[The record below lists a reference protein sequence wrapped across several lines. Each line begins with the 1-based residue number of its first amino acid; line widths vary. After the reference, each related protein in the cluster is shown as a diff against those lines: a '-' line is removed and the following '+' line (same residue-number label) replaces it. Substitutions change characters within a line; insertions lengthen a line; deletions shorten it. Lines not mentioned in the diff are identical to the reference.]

1 MLTPHTLQTL
11 RELRLRGMAE
21 AYQAQLENP
30 DAQALSFD
38 ERLGLLVDREWSA
51 RQSRRLTSR
60 LQEAKLRLPASVEEV
75 DYTVSRGLD
84 RALIR
89 TLAEGRWLHEHQNLL
104 LVGPA
109 GVGKTFLACALA
121 HAACRQGFTARYYRV
136 PRLVGDLAIA
146 RADGSYPRLMAKLAK
161 TDLLVLDDWG
171 LAPLA
176 AAEARD
182 LLEVIDDR
190 CTTRSTLIASQLPV
204 EHWHATIANP
214 SLGDAL
220 LDRVVHNAHKLAL
233 KGESMR
239 KVRAKSGKVGGT

>member
-1 MLTPHTLQTL
+1 MLTQQTLQTL
-11 RELRLRGMAE
+11 RELRLKGMAE
-21 AYQAQLENP
+21 AYQAQLQNP

-38 ERLGLLVDREWSA
+38 ERMGLLVDREWSA
-51 RQSRRLTSR
+51 RQTRRLTSR
-60 LQEAKLRLPASVEEV
+60 LQEAKLRLPASVEEI
-75 DYTVSRGLD
+75 DYTVARGLD

-104 LVGPA
+104 IVGPA

-146 RADGSYPRLMAKLAK
+146 RADGSAPRLMAKLAK

-171 LAPLA
+171 LAPLT

-204 EHWHATIANP
+204 DHWHATLADP

-239 KVRAKSGKVGGT
+239 KVRAKRGTAGEM